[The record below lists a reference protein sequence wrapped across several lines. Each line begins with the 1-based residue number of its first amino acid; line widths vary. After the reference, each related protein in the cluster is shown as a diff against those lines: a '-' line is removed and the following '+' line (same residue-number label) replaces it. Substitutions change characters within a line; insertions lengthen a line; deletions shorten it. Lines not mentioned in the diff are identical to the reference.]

1 MNQLFMTEKK
11 DENLKIDKKTWIIR
25 VIIIV
30 LLIVWWEIAFLI
42 ALSRL

>member
-1 MNQLFMTEKK
+1 MTEDRK
-11 DENLKIDKKTWIIR
+11 EETRIDKKAWIIW

-30 LLIVWWEIAFLI
+30 LLVVWWEIAFLI